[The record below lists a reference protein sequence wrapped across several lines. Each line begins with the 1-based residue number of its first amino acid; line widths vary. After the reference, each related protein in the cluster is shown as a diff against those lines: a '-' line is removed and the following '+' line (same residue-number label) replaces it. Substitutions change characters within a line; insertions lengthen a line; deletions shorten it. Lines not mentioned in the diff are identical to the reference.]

1 MSQDIE
7 LVIKNLP
14 RRKVHNWMVSLVNS
28 TKHLKNLHRC
38 FLNSSKKIKREGTLP
53 KVFYKLTI
61 TVLSKAG
68 KDTTRKENC
77 KSIFLI
83 NTDAKFLNKILAN
96 WIQKHIERITHHN
109 QVGFITGM
117 QGWLNTCKST
127 NMIQHI
133 NRIKD
138 KIIGSFQWRCRR
150 CIQQN
155 STFIHDKK
163 QKNSTK

>member
-28 TKHLKNLHRC
+28 TKHLKNLYRC

-96 WIQKHIERITHHN
+96 
-109 QVGFITGM
+109 
-117 QGWLNTCKST
+117 
-127 NMIQHI
+127 
-133 NRIKD
+133 
-138 KIIGSFQWRCRR
+138 
-150 CIQQN
+150 
-155 STFIHDKK
+155 
-163 QKNSTK
+163 